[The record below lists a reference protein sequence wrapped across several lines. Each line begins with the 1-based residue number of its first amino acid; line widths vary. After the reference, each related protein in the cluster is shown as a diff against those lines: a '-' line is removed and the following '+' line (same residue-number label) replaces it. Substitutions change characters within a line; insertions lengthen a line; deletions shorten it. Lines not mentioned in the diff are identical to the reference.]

1 MSVTTLVKNSCST
14 VGEGPHWDEK
24 TQRLLYVDIMAG
36 DVHIYDPVTQKDEK
50 KHFGKCAHSVLS
62 CASFIN
68 HMTSCIAHNAPLSNT
83 SHRHKT
89 QQEIW

>member
-1 MSVTTLVKNSCST
+1 MSVSTLVKNSCST

-62 CASFIN
+62 SVSCMN
-68 HMTSCIAHNAPLSNT
+68 HMASRFAYNAIIQLLSI
-83 SHRHKT
+83 SSQR
-89 QQEIW
+89 Q